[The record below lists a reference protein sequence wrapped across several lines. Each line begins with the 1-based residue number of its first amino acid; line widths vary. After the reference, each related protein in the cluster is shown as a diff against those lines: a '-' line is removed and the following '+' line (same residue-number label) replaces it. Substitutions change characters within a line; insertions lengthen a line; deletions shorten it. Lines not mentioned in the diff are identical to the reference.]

1 MRDPVRSQSRFKLTY
16 GRRSKR
22 PHPYPACAAAMA
34 QENET
39 LLELGIEA
47 KSNFGSFTWIHPDLS
62 GPGILEKPLRVFR
75 SGGFHHGPFNDD
87 AGGDVFP
94 QRHKQLPRQS
104 DDGRLLHAAAV
115 AFDPFME
122 PAR

>member
-1 MRDPVRSQSRFKLTY
+1 MTRVRFRSRFKLTY

-22 PHPYPACAAAMA
+22 LHPYPACAAAVA

-47 KSNFGSFTWIHPDLS
+47 KSNFGSFTWDPP
-62 GPGILEKPLRVFR
+62 GPIGARDSWEAVAGLR
-75 SGGFHHGPFNDD
+75 SSSFHHGPFDD
-87 AGGDVFP
+87 HAGGDIFP
-94 QRHKQLPRQS
+94 QRHKQLARQS